1 MEINLGNI
9 LREERKSKLVPQE
22 AGFYGRVKEYLES
35 LEGERSKTDD
45 QYSTKSLMI
54 EDELRSARKYIE
66 NIIALRTAKIVREVS
81 LRVSSRESQEKQDL
95 EAMTPEERG
104 FYNQLYELMK
114 NWRGGLLEPILKS
127 KSSKKEDKGDAKTE
141 SSLGKKDINK
151 EYVVV
156 QLLRDVPTFLG
167 IDGRSYTLA
176 KEDVA
181 VLPIVNAKVLI
192 NRNAALLI
200 HNK

>member
-9 LREERKSKLVPQE
+9 LREERKSKLVPLE
-22 AGFYGRVKEYLES
+22 AGFYGKVKEYLES
-35 LEGERSKTDD
+35 LEGERSKTED

-54 EDELRSARKYIE
+54 EDELKSARKYIE

-81 LRVSSRESQEKQDL
+81 LRVSSRESQEKQYL

-104 FYNQLYELMK
+104 FYEQLYELMK
-114 NWRGGLLEPILKS
+114 NWRGSLLEPILKS
-127 KSSKKEDKGDAKTE
+127 KSYKKDAKEAKTE

-156 QLLRDVPTFLG
+156 RLLRDVPTFLG

-200 HNK
+200 RNK

>member
-1 MEINLGNI
+1 M
-9 LREERKSKLVPQE
+9 REERKSKLVPLE

-45 QYSTKSLMI
+45 QYSTRSLMI

-104 FYNQLYELMK
+104 FYEQLYELMK

-127 KSSKKEDKGDAKTE
+127 KSSKTE

-156 QLLRDVPTFLG
+156 RLLRDVPAFLG

-200 HNK
+200 RNK